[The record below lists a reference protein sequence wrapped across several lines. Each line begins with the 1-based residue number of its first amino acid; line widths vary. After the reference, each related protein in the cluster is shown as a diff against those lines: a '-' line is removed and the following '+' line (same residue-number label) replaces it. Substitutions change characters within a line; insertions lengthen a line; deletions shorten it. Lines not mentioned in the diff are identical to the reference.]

1 MPVLSD
7 ASFSASQDGFKG
19 DDGCI
24 ITLEGDFVKASL
36 ECGYNAQGQGS
47 RMAPFMGQSRIRRY
61 VIHPNGMPQVLEA
74 VPIPGP
80 TTSEHTIIIV

>member
-24 ITLEGDFVKASL
+24 ITLEGDFVKA
-36 ECGYNAQGQGS
+36 
-47 RMAPFMGQSRIRRY
+47 RF
-61 VIHPNGMPQVLEA
+61 GMW
-74 VPIPGP
+74 I
-80 TTSEHTIIIV
+80 